1 MTDMPDEYLTEVL
14 PVVKKIAAASGA
26 ENWNL
31 LQNNGREAHQE
42 VDHVSTLLSTKG
54 FWEGWVGRRWVGRLL
69 EKVVKWGEAAVG
81 MG

>member
-42 VDHVSTLLSTKG
+42 VDHVSEMFSIHG
-54 FWEGWVGRRWVGRLL
+54 V
-69 EKVVKWGEAAVG
+69 WGEMGLEGCDVG
-81 MG
+81 GVEEAG